1 MANYYFDANALIKY
15 STLQEYKA
23 NLGQIEMGVNEIR
36 QIALQENTNIYYSS
50 LTLLECW
57 RVIFL
62 YYRKNIFGKNKNKA
76 FKIVIEKFMV
86 DLQQPVF
93 SKLNV
98 DMSESVISQAHKFI
112 ERYGTINNVGS
123 IDMLHIALVKASLI
137 ESLIMVSSDRVVKN
151 ICNTEN
157 IKTFDPEDF
166 SVS

>member
-1 MANYYFDANALIKY
+1 MLNYYFDANALIKY

-23 NLGQIEMGVNEIR
+23 NLGQIEIGVNEIR
-36 QIALQENTNIYYSS
+36 QIALQENTSIYYSS

-57 RVIFL
+57 RVIFS
-62 YYRKNIFGKNKNKA
+62 YYRKNIFGRNKNKA
-76 FKIVIEKFMV
+76 LKIVIEKLMV
-86 DLQQPVF
+86 DLQQPIF
-93 SKLNV
+93 SKLDV
-98 DMSESVISQAHKFI
+98 DMSESVISQSHKFI

-123 IDMLHIALVKASLI
+123 IDMLHVALVKASLI

-157 IKTFDPEDF
+157 INTFDPEDF